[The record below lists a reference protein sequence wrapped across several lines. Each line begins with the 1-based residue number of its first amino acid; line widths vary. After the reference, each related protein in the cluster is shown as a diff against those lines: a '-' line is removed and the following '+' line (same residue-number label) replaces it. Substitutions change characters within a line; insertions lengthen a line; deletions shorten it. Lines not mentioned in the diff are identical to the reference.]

1 MVKIVLEENQSG
13 YDAVLEYIERF
24 LDKEELMGVVAFTIA
39 TSYDDDDKDYIKSKH
54 TEIVD
59 VDYDKVV
66 WDNDWWEG
74 EKYIKIF
81 GIALLNDLEIKGGI
95 YYEKN

>member
-1 MVKIVLEENQSG
+1 MVKIVLEENQNG
-13 YDAVLEYIERF
+13 YNEVLKYINRF

-59 VDYDKVV
+59 VDYETVV

-81 GIALLNDLEIKGGI
+81 GISLLEDLEIEGGI
-95 YYEKN
+95 YNE

>member
-1 MVKIVLEENQSG
+1 MVKIVLEENKNG
-13 YDAVLEYIERF
+13 YAEVLKYIERF
-24 LDKEELMGVVAFTIA
+24 LDKEELMGTVAFTIA
-39 TSYDDDDKDYIKSKH
+39 TSYDDDDNDYIKFKH

-74 EKYIKIF
+74 EKYIKLF
-81 GIALLNDLEIKGGI
+81 GIKLLSDLEIEGGI
-95 YYEKN
+95 YNE